1 MWSGSRLRANFGFLV
16 GRLGVERLRVGRL
29 GADLGTGEVGMEV
42 EEIYSGEA
50 GSLGEFCELVVDV
63 DVGDNQGDV

>member
-1 MWSGSRLRANFGFLV
+1 MNELGGRGMWSGSRLRANFGFLV
-16 GRLGVERLRVGRL
+16 GRP
-29 GADLGTGEVGMEV
+29 GADLRAGTREVGMEV